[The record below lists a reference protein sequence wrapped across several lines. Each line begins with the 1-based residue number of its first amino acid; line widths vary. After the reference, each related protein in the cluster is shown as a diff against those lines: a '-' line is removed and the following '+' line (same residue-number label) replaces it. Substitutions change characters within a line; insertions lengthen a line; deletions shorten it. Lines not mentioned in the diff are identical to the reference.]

1 MKLKGE
7 VAFITG
13 GASGLGRAIVD
24 RFIAEGAR
32 VAVLDRSVERLQK
45 LQADH
50 GAAVVGI
57 AGDVRSLESQKKA
70 VEVCLSRF
78 GKIDC
83 LIPNAAIWDYSTAL
97 VDIPEDRIDQAFD
110 EMFHVNVKG
119 YLLAVKAALPALV
132 ASRGSVILTIST
144 SGFYAAG
151 GGPLYVATK
160 HAIVGLVRQLAY
172 ELAPYVRVNGIAPGG
187 VGGSDIRGPA
197 SLALDNTSIS
207 SIPLDQILSEILP
220 LGQMASAQEY
230 AGSYVF
236 LASREDNAPATA
248 AIINLDGGMG
258 VRGFGQAAGGTDLAD
273 KLGEKIAALRS

>member
-1 MKLKGE
+1 MRLQGE

-24 RFIAEGAR
+24 RFVAEGAR
-32 VAVLDRSVERLQK
+32 VAVLDRSAERLK
-45 LQADH
+45 ALEAEH

-57 AGDVRSLESQKKA
+57 VGDVRSLESQQQA
-70 VEVCLSRF
+70 VDTCLARF

-97 VDIPEDRIDQAFD
+97 VDIPEERIDQAFD

-172 ELAPYVRVNGIAPGG
+172 ELAPFVRVNGIAPGG

-197 SLALDNTSIS
+197 ALALDNTSIT
-207 SIPLDQILSEILP
+207 SIPLDQILAQVLP
-220 LGQMASAQEY
+220 LGQMASAEEY
-230 AGSYVF
+230 AGSYVY
-236 LASREDNAPATA
+236 LASRADNAPATA

-258 VRGFGQAAGGTDLAD
+258 VRGFAQAAGGTLLAEKLAD
-273 KLGEKIAALRS
+273 KIAAMP